1 MNKNYSPQDFFA
13 CVPNT
18 FLKQYF
24 DNRHVMQDIDFES
37 KDDDDFNKKI
47 LASWAALDEVQR
59 NDMETHFQEIHALSN
74 EKGMNAL
81 IDEALFHEE
90 ALNDTFEENELVGFE
105 ARAFWA
111 FLNRETLW
119 KNALSLNYA
128 DNLTHWKKRSELGD
142 YPAKVD
148 EQSIQRFTKALADY
162 FGNDLYMEKNCQV
175 DCLKRVIDD
184 KSHNYFFAYPEDYAR
199 VIRDWDGESTK
210 KINPKVHRKAL
221 EVIFVYCREQQSLDV
236 WCQFP
241 ASVVKD
247 LQKIFAK
254 EILGIELAKPVKVKK
269 EYELD
274 AFKQSMPNLIFS
286 PQTGIEFIR
295 VNKLRIT
302 MSHSKDKITL
312 EANAHDDRQA
322 VYKLFEKLKNSV
334 SGDVMNITQVGLIA
348 QFVPAEN
355 GKPQTRKFSMSYPD
369 SCSLKHT
376 GQDAILRQMLIDSGI
391 QPKPV
396 TKVTDKQ

>member
-13 CVPNT
+13 CVPKV

-24 DNRHVMQDIDFES
+24 DNHHVMQDVDFQS
-37 KDDDDFNKKI
+37 TDNDLNQKI
-47 LASWAALDEVQR
+47 LVSWSVLDEAQR
-59 NDMETHFQEIHALSN
+59 NEMETHFQEIHALAN

-81 IDEALFHEE
+81 IDEALFCGE
-90 ALNDTFEENELVGFE
+90 ALNNTFEENELVGFE
-105 ARAFWA
+105 ARAFWS
-111 FLNRETLW
+111 FLNRESLW

-128 DNLTHWKKRSELGD
+128 DNLIHWKKRSELGD

-148 EQSIQRFTKALADY
+148 EPTIQSFTKALADY
-162 FGNDLYMEKNCQV
+162 FGNGLYMGKNCQV
-175 DCLKRVIDD
+175 DCLKRVVDEKNYD
-184 KSHNYFFAYPEDYAR
+184 YFFAYPEDFAR
-199 VIRDWDGESTK
+199 VIRDWDGESAK

-221 EVIFVYCREQQSLDV
+221 EVIFLYCREQQELEI

-241 ASVVKD
+241 SRVVKD

-254 EILGIELAKPVKVKK
+254 EILGIELTKPVKVKK

-274 AFKQSMPNLIFS
+274 AFKQSMPNLIFA
-286 PQTGIEFIR
+286 PQTGIESIR

-312 EANAHDDRQA
+312 EANTHDDPQA

-334 SGDVMNITQVGLIA
+334 SGDVMNITQVGLVA
-348 QFVPAEN
+348 QFVLAEN

-376 GQDAILRQMLIDSGI
+376 GKDAILRQMLIDSGI

-396 TKVTDKQ
+396 TKVADKQ

>member
-128 DNLTHWKKRSELGD
+128 DAIPFASWKRRSELGD

-148 EQSIQRFTKALADY
+148 EQSVQRFTKALADY
-162 FGNDLYMEKNCQV
+162 FGNDLYMGKNCQV
-175 DCLKRVIDD
+175 ECLKRVVND
-184 KSHNYFFAYPEDYAR
+184 KTYDYFFAYPEDYAR
-199 VIRDWDGESTK
+199 VFRNWESGKTK
-210 KINPKVHRKAL
+210 NQVQRKAL
-221 EVIFVYCREQQSLDV
+221 EVIFVYCKEQHALDI
-236 WCQFP
+236 WCQFY

-247 LQKIFAK
+247 LQKIFAN
-254 EILGIELAKPVKVKK
+254 EILGIELTKPVKVKK

-286 PQTGIEFIR
+286 PQTGIESIR

-312 EANAHDDRQA
+312 EANTHDDNA
-322 VYKLFEKLKNSV
+322 VYKLFDKLKNSV
-334 SGDVMNITQVGLIA
+334 SGEVMNITQVGLIA

-355 GKPQTRKFSMSYPD
+355 GKPQTRKFLITYPND
-369 SCSLKHT
+369 CNLKFT
-376 GQDAILRQMLIDSGI
+376 AQDEILRQVLIDSGI

>member
-13 CVPNT
+13 CMPNA

-24 DNRHVMQDIDFES
+24 DNHHVMQDIDFEN
-37 KDDDDFNKKI
+37 KDDDFIKKI
-47 LASWAALDEVQR
+47 LASWAVLDETQR

-81 IDEALFHEE
+81 IDEALFHGE

-105 ARAFWA
+105 ARAFWS
-111 FLNRETLW
+111 FLNREALW

-148 EQSIQRFTKALADY
+148 EPSVQRFTIALGEY
-162 FGNDLYMEKNCQV
+162 FGSDLYMGKNCQV
-175 DCLKRVIDD
+175 ECLKRVIDGKNYD
-184 KSHNYFFAYPEDYAR
+184 YFFAYPEDYAR
-199 VIRDWDGESTK
+199 VYRNWESGKTK
-210 KINPKVHRKAL
+210 NHVQRKVL

-236 WCQFP
+236 WCQFR
-241 ASVVKD
+241 SEVVKA
-247 LQKIFAK
+247 LQKIFAN
-254 EILGIELAKPVKVKK
+254 EILGIELPKPVRVKK

-274 AFKQSMPNLIFS
+274 AFKQSMPNLIYV
-286 PQTGIEFIR
+286 PQTGIESIR

-312 EANAHDDRQA
+312 EANTHDDPQA
-322 VYKLFEKLKNSV
+322 VYKLFEKLK
-334 SGDVMNITQVGLIA
+334 
-348 QFVPAEN
+348 F
-355 GKPQTRKFSMSYPD
+355 TR
-369 SCSLKHT
+369 
-376 GQDAILRQMLIDSGI
+376 QLR
-391 QPKPV
+391 
-396 TKVTDKQ
+396 

>member
-13 CVPNT
+13 CVPKV

-24 DNRHVMQDIDFES
+24 DSHSVMRDVDFES
-37 KDDDDFNKKI
+37 ADDDLTEKI
-47 LASWAALDEVQR
+47 LANWAVLDEVQR
-59 NDMETHFQEIHALSN
+59 DEMETHFQEIHALSN

-81 IDEALFHEE
+81 IDEALFHGE
-90 ALNDTFEENELVGFE
+90 ALNDTFDKNELVGFE
-105 ARAFWA
+105 ARAFWS
-111 FLNRETLW
+111 FLNRESLW

-148 EQSIQRFTKALADY
+148 EPSVQRFTMALGEY
-162 FGNDLYMEKNCQV
+162 FGSDLYMGKNCQV
-175 DCLKRVIDD
+175 ECLKRVVDGKKYD
-184 KSHNYFFAYPEDYAR
+184 YFFAYPEDYAR
-199 VIRDWDGESTK
+199 VYRNWESGKTK
-210 KINPKVHRKAL
+210 NHVQRKVL

-236 WCQFP
+236 WCQFK
-241 ASVVKD
+241 SEVVKA
-247 LQKIFAK
+247 LQKIFAS
-254 EILGIELAKPVKVKK
+254 EILGIDLPKPVRVKK

-274 AFKQSMPNLIFS
+274 AFKQSMPNLIYA
-286 PQTGIEFIR
+286 PQTDIEHIR
-295 VNKLRIT
+295 VNKLRIM

-312 EANAHDDRQA
+312 EANPHDDPQA
-322 VYKLFEKLKNSV
+322 VYKFFEKLKNSV
-334 SGDVMNITQVGLIA
+334 SGDVMNITQVGLVA

-391 QPKPV
+391 QPKP
-396 TKVTDKQ
+396 TIKNTDKQ

>member
-13 CVPNT
+13 CMPNA

-24 DNRHVMQDIDFES
+24 DNHHVMQDIDFQS
-37 KDDDDFNKKI
+37 TDDDLNKKI
-47 LASWAALDEVQR
+47 LASWSVLDETQR

-81 IDEALFHEE
+81 IDEALFHGE

-105 ARAFWA
+105 ARAFWS
-111 FLNRETLW
+111 FLNRESLW

-128 DNLTHWKKRSELGD
+128 DNLIHWKKRSELGD

-148 EQSIQRFTKALADY
+148 EPSVQRFTKALGEY
-162 FGNDLYMEKNCQV
+162 FGNGLYMGKNCQV
-175 DCLKRVIDD
+175 ECLKRVIDGKNYD
-184 KSHNYFFAYPEDYAR
+184 YFFTYPEDYAR
-199 VIRDWDGESTK
+199 VFRNWESGRTQ
-210 KINPKVHRKAL
+210 NHVQRKAL

-236 WCQFP
+236 WCQFK
-241 ASVVKD
+241 SEVVKA
-247 LQKIFAK
+247 LQKIFAN
-254 EILGIELAKPVKVKK
+254 EILGIELPKPVKVKK

-274 AFKQSMPNLIFS
+274 AFKQSMPNLIYA
-286 PQTGIEFIR
+286 PQTGIESIR

-312 EANAHDDRQA
+312 EANTHDDQQA

-334 SGDVMNITQVGLIA
+334 SGDVMNITQVGLVA

-396 TKVTDKQ
+396 TKVADKQ

>member
-13 CVPNT
+13 CMPNA

-24 DNRHVMQDIDFES
+24 DNHHVMQDIDFQS
-37 KDDDDFNKKI
+37 TDDDLNKKI
-47 LASWAALDEVQR
+47 LASWSVLDETQR

-81 IDEALFHEE
+81 IDEALFHGE

-105 ARAFWA
+105 ARAFWS
-111 FLNRETLW
+111 FLNRESLW

-128 DNLTHWKKRSELGD
+128 DNLIHWKKRSELGD

-148 EQSIQRFTKALADY
+148 EPSVQRFTKALGEY
-162 FGNDLYMEKNCQV
+162 FGNGLYMGKNCQV
-175 DCLKRVIDD
+175 ECLKRVIDGKNYD
-184 KSHNYFFAYPEDYAR
+184 YFFTYPEDYAR
-199 VIRDWDGESTK
+199 VFRNWESGRTQ
-210 KINPKVHRKAL
+210 NHVQRKAL

-236 WCQFP
+236 WCQFK
-241 ASVVKD
+241 SEVVKA
-247 LQKIFAK
+247 LQKIFAN
-254 EILGIELAKPVKVKK
+254 EILGIELPKPVKVKK

-274 AFKQSMPNLIFS
+274 AFKQSMPNLIYA
-286 PQTGIEFIR
+286 PQTGIESIR

-312 EANAHDDRQA
+312 EANTHDDPQA

-334 SGDVMNITQVGLIA
+334 SGDVMNITQVGLVA

-396 TKVTDKQ
+396 TKVADKQ

>member
-13 CVPNT
+13 CMPKV
-18 FLKQYF
+18 FLKAYF
-24 DNRHVMQDIDFES
+24 DNHHVMQDIDFEN
-37 KDDDDFNKKI
+37 KDDDFIKKI
-47 LASWAALDEVQR
+47 LASWAVLDETQR

-81 IDEALFHEE
+81 IDEALFHGE

-105 ARAFWA
+105 ARAFWS
-111 FLNRETLW
+111 FLNREALW

-148 EQSIQRFTKALADY
+148 EPSVQRFTIALGEY
-162 FGNDLYMEKNCQV
+162 FGSDLYMGKNCQV
-175 DCLKRVIDD
+175 ECLKRVIDGKNYD
-184 KSHNYFFAYPEDYAR
+184 YFFAYPEDYAR
-199 VIRDWDGESTK
+199 VYRNWESGKTK
-210 KINPKVHRKAL
+210 NHVQRKVL

-236 WCQFP
+236 WCQFR
-241 ASVVKD
+241 SEVVKA
-247 LQKIFAK
+247 LQKIFAN
-254 EILGIELAKPVKVKK
+254 EILGIELPKPVRVKK

-274 AFKQSMPNLIFS
+274 AFKQSMPNLIYV
-286 PQTGIEFIR
+286 PQTGIESIR

-312 EANAHDDRQA
+312 EANTHDDPQA

-334 SGDVMNITQVGLIA
+334 SGDVMNITQVGLVA
-348 QFVPAEN
+348 QFAPAEN

-396 TKVTDKQ
+396 TNKSDK

>member
-13 CVPNT
+13 CMPNA

-24 DNRHVMQDIDFES
+24 DNHRVMQDIDFQS
-37 KDDDDFNKKI
+37 TDDDLNKKI
-47 LASWAALDEVQR
+47 LASWSVLGETQR
-59 NDMETHFQEIHALSN
+59 NEMETHFQEIHALSN

-81 IDEALFHEE
+81 IDEALFHGE
-90 ALNDTFEENELVGFE
+90 ALNDTFEVNELVGFE
-105 ARAFWA
+105 ARAFWS
-111 FLNRETLW
+111 FLNRESLW

-128 DNLTHWKKRSELGD
+128 DNLIHWKKRSELGD

-148 EQSIQRFTKALADY
+148 EPSVQRFTKALGEY
-162 FGNDLYMEKNCQV
+162 FGNGLYMGKNCQV
-175 DCLKRVIDD
+175 ECLKRVIDGKNYD
-184 KSHNYFFAYPEDYAR
+184 YFFAYPEDYAR
-199 VIRDWDGESTK
+199 VFRNWESGRTK
-210 KINPKVHRKAL
+210 NHVQRKVL

-236 WCQFP
+236 WCQFK
-241 ASVVKD
+241 SEVVKA
-247 LQKIFAK
+247 LQKIFAN
-254 EILGIELAKPVKVKK
+254 EILGIELPKPVRVKK

-274 AFKQSMPNLIFS
+274 AFNQSMPNLIYA
-286 PQTGIEFIR
+286 PQTGIESIR
-295 VNKLRIT
+295 VNKLRIM

-312 EANAHDDRQA
+312 EANAHDDPQA
-322 VYKLFEKLKNSV
+322 VYKLFDKLKNSV
-334 SGDVMNITQVGLIA
+334 SGDVMNITQVGLVA

-396 TKVTDKQ
+396 TKVADKQ

>member
-1 MNKNYSPQDFFA
+1 
-13 CVPNT
+13 
-18 FLKQYF
+18 
-24 DNRHVMQDIDFES
+24 MQDIDFQS
-37 KDDDDFNKKI
+37 TDDDLNKKI
-47 LASWAALDEVQR
+47 LASWSVLGETQR
-59 NDMETHFQEIHALSN
+59 NEMETHFQEIHALSN

-81 IDEALFHEE
+81 IDEALFHGE
-90 ALNDTFEENELVGFE
+90 ALNDTFEVNELVGFE
-105 ARAFWA
+105 ARAFWS
-111 FLNRETLW
+111 FLNRESLW

-128 DNLTHWKKRSELGD
+128 DNLIHWKKRSELGD

-148 EQSIQRFTKALADY
+148 EPSVQRFTKALGEY
-162 FGNDLYMEKNCQV
+162 FGNGLYMGKNCQV
-175 DCLKRVIDD
+175 ECLKRVIDGKNYD
-184 KSHNYFFAYPEDYAR
+184 YFFAYPEDYAR
-199 VIRDWDGESTK
+199 VFRNWESGRTK
-210 KINPKVHRKAL
+210 NHVQRKVL

-236 WCQFP
+236 WCQFK
-241 ASVVKD
+241 SEVVKA
-247 LQKIFAK
+247 LQKIFAN
-254 EILGIELAKPVKVKK
+254 EILGIELPKPVRVKK

-274 AFKQSMPNLIFS
+274 AFNQSMPNLIYA
-286 PQTGIEFIR
+286 PQTGIESIR
-295 VNKLRIT
+295 VNKLRIM

-312 EANAHDDRQA
+312 EANTHDDPQA

-334 SGDVMNITQVGLIA
+334 SGDVMNITQVGLVA

-396 TKVTDKQ
+396 TKVADKQ

>member
-13 CVPNT
+13 CMPNA

-24 DNRHVMQDIDFES
+24 DNHHVMQDIDFEN
-37 KDDDDFNKKI
+37 KDDDFIKKI
-47 LASWAALDEVQR
+47 LASWAVLDETQR

-81 IDEALFHEE
+81 IDEALFHGE

-105 ARAFWA
+105 ARAFWS
-111 FLNRETLW
+111 FLNRGTLW

-148 EQSIQRFTKALADY
+148 EPSVQRFTKALGKY
-162 FGNDLYMEKNCQV
+162 FGSDLYMGKNCQV
-175 DCLKRVIDD
+175 ECLKRVIDGKNYD
-184 KSHNYFFAYPEDYAR
+184 YFFAYPEDYAR
-199 VIRDWDGESTK
+199 VYRNWESGKTK
-210 KINPKVHRKAL
+210 NHVQRKVL

-236 WCQFP
+236 WCQFR
-241 ASVVKD
+241 SEVVKA
-247 LQKIFAK
+247 LQKIFAN
-254 EILGIELAKPVKVKK
+254 EILGIELPKPVRVKK

-274 AFKQSMPNLIFS
+274 AFKQSMPNLIYV
-286 PQTGIEFIR
+286 PQTGIESIR

-312 EANAHDDRQA
+312 EANTHDDPQA

-334 SGDVMNITQVGLIA
+334 SGDVMNITQVGLVA
-348 QFVPAEN
+348 QFAPAEN

-396 TKVTDKQ
+396 TNKSDK